1 MKPDALIVLG
11 DVSDAGRRSNNAQW
25 SEVVSR
31 FQSLVRPF
39 TGNPIHVV
47 VGNHDVGDHHDPGF
61 SSRLPRFAASFPGLD
76 ATCGSRFA
84 WKGVDFV
91 SLNAMAM
98 HGDGCSVCSSVERS
112 IENTMASL
120 KVNILTAIVQVRIST
135 FSGIYP
141 CPSLLRYPLK
151 A

>member
-1 MKPDALIVLG
+1 MLG

-25 SEVVSR
+25 NEVVSR

-39 TGNPIHVV
+39 AANPIHVV

-61 SSRLPRFAASFPGLD
+61 SSRLPRFASSFSGLD

-112 IENTMASL
+112 IENTMVSL
-120 KVNILTAIVQVRIST
+120 KVNILTAIVQVRRSA
-135 FSGIYP
+135 FNWIYP
-141 CPSLLRYPLK
+141 CPSLLHYPLR

>member
-120 KVNILTAIVQVRIST
+120 KVNILTAIV
-135 FSGIYP
+135 
-141 CPSLLRYPLK
+141 LLVGFILVLVCYVS
-151 A
+151 